1 MDRNS
6 NKYTF
11 IFAIVMVFVVAASL
25 SIAATTLQPMQ
36 DENVRQEKMQNIL
49 ATIGIEC
56 TRLEAEK
63 LYNKHIVEEIALNND
78 GEKVKSVKAF
88 NVSLS
93 KQMDKP
99 IDEQVFPM
107 YKAQYKG
114 TTNFVIP
121 LRGKGLWDAIWGYV
135 ALEEDFN
142 TVQGVI
148 FDHKGETA
156 GLGAEI
162 TKDWFQ
168 ENFRNEKIFN
178 DQDKLVGIKVTKG
191 YSQPENKDDNKV
203 DAISGATITG
213 NGVTDMMQERLKNY
227 LPYIKSKSK
236 KIAFNDEQ

>member
-1 MDRNS
+1 
-6 NKYTF
+6 
-11 IFAIVMVFVVAASL
+11 
-25 SIAATTLQPMQ
+25 
-36 DENVRQEKMQNIL
+36 
-49 ATIGIEC
+49 
-56 TRLEAEK
+56 
-63 LYNKHIVEEIALNND
+63 
-78 GEKVKSVKAF
+78 
-88 NVSLS
+88 
-93 KQMDKP
+93 MDKP
-99 IDEQVFPM
+99 IDQQVFPM

-135 ALEEDFN
+135 ALEENFN

-178 DQDKLVGIKVTKG
+178 DQGELVGIKVTKG

-213 NGVTDMMQERLKNY
+213 DGVTDMMQERLKNY
-227 LPYIKSKSK
+227 LPYMKSNSK
-236 KIAFNDEQ
+236 KIAFNDE